1 MTKNKRIQ
9 KYINRAVEQIKEKYQ
24 PEKIILYGSYAYGK
38 PNRDSDVDLFI
49 VKETDK
55 ERIYRF
61 AEVKKLIY
69 DSRRRIPISP
79 LVYTPEEVANRLE
92 IGDAFV
98 EEILAK
104 GEVLYAR

>member
-1 MTKNKRIQ
+1 MTKNKRMQ
-9 KYINRAVEQIKEKYQ
+9 KFINRAVGQIKDKYQ
-24 PEKIILYGSYAYGK
+24 PDKIILYGSYAYGK
-38 PNRDSDVDLFI
+38 PNRDSDIDLFI
-49 VKETDK
+49 IKNTDK

-79 LVYTPEEVANRLE
+79 LVYTPDEVASR
-92 IGDAFV
+92 ISAGDDFI
-98 EEILAK
+98 EEILTR